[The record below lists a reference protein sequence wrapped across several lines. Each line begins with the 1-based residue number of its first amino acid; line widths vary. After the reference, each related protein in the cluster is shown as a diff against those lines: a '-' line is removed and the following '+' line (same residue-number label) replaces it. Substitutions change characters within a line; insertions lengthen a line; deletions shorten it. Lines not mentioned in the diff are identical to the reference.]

1 MRSASVQI
9 LTVLLLLACVPSVAF
24 AQEAE
29 PESPWLT
36 VLFTWTPIL
45 LIVGLWF
52 FFMRRLGMGK
62 KGPNS
67 YQGYMQSSQEKM
79 NQIEGHLASISKSLA
94 EISDYLK
101 SRERLP

>member
-1 MRSASVQI
+1 MRSAPARI
-9 LTVLLLLACVPSVAF
+9 LTVLLLLACAPSVAF

-36 VLFTWTPIL
+36 LLFTWAPVL
-45 LIVGLWF
+45 LIVGLWV
-52 FFMRRLGMGK
+52 FFMRRMGMGK

-67 YQGYMQSSQEKM
+67 YAGYMQSSRERM
-79 NQIEGHLASISKSLA
+79 DQIEGHLASISKSLA
-94 EISDYLK
+94 EISEILK